1 MATGRWPPHGHCT
14 RIRRC
19 ETTAAVAAK
28 AKLPWEAEATEGRLR
43 PAERRRVPDGGGECG
58 VAPGARASEES
69 ADVDTFNITLSF
81 ITLMAH

>member
-1 MATGRWPPHGHCT
+1 LATARALHSDPAVRDDGGGGSQGEAAMGGRGHGG
-14 RIRRC
+14 
-19 ETTAAVAAK
+19 
-28 AKLPWEAEATEGRLR
+28 GRLR

-69 ADVDTFNITLSF
+69 ADVDTFNITLYF